1 MKRNEKIAYLG
12 ILTALA
18 FGFSYVEFLI
28 PFDAIGIPG
37 IKLGLANL
45 VVMAVLYLF
54 GPLDAALVSVVRIT
68 LSWLLFGNFAGF
80 IYSICGGVLSL
91 AVMILVKKTD
101 FFSEI
106 GVSVCGG
113 VMHNIGQ
120 LTAAAFMIGFRAA
133 LYYLPVLIIAGTL
146 TGTLNGV
153 LLKIILPR
161 LGPKIKR

>member
-54 GPLDAALVSVVRIT
+54 GPLDAALVSLVRIV
-68 LSWLLFGNFAGF
+68 LAWLLFGNFTGF
-80 IYSICGGVLSL
+80 IYPRPSIPICCRSCLEQG
-91 AVMILVKKTD
+91 
-101 FFSEI
+101 
-106 GVSVCGG
+106 
-113 VMHNIGQ
+113 
-120 LTAAAFMIGFRAA
+120 
-133 LYYLPVLIIAGTL
+133 
-146 TGTLNGV
+146 
-153 LLKIILPR
+153 
-161 LGPKIKR
+161 

>member
-28 PFDAIGIPG
+28 PLDAIGIPG

-54 GPLDAALVSVVRIT
+54 GPLDAALVSLVRIV
-68 LSWLLFGNFAGF
+68 LAWLLFGNFTGF

-91 AVMILVKKTD
+91 AVMILVKKID

-133 LYYLPVLIIAGTL
+133 LYYLPVLVIAGTL
-146 TGTLNGV
+146 TGALNGV

-161 LGPKIKR
+161 LAPKIKR